1 MYKTVYDFSD
11 INAENEFYKLQITQK
26 RKLSDVGH
34 SHKFYEFVLVLE
46 GQILQEI
53 NGENCKLNVGDY
65 VLLLPKDEHRI
76 ISQSKDA
83 NVLCLSV
90 AEEEF
95 YEAALF
101 LNNGKICDFC
111 SFENRKIY
119 KVGDDL
125 SAIASA
131 ALRRGQDCGELFCK
145 RLLVLFLVC
154 CLETEMHRDEN
165 FPASLAFAENEMKKE
180 ENLRNG
186 NMAFIKLSGYS
197 YSQLS
202 RHIKQKYGVSVH
214 EFVKRMRLEEAY
226 KRIIFTNE
234 AYEDISE
241 SVGYFSF
248 SHFSKI
254 FKNKYGISP
263 AELRKKHG
271 FATI

>member
-11 INAENEFYKLQITQK
+11 INAENDFYKLQITQK
-26 RKLSDVGH
+26 RKLSNVGH
-34 SHKFYEFVLVLE
+34 SHEFYELILVLE
-46 GQILQEI
+46 GHILQEV
-53 NGENCKLNVGDY
+53 NGNNCKLNVGDY
-65 VLLLPKDEHRI
+65 VVLVPKDEHKI

-90 AEEEF
+90 AEKEF
-95 YEAALF
+95 NEATLF
-101 LNNGKICDFC
+101 LSNGRICDFY
-111 SFENRKIY
+111 SFEKRKIY

-125 SAIASA
+125 SAFAAA
-131 ALRRGQDCGELFCK
+131 ALRRGQDCGALFCK

-154 CLETEMHRDEN
+154 CLETEVRGNED

-186 NMAFIKLSGYS
+186 NKAFVKLSGYS

-202 RHIKQKYGVSVH
+202 RYIKQKYGVSVH
-214 EFVKRMRLEEAY
+214 EFVKCIRLEEAY
-226 KRIIFTNE
+226 KRIVFTNE
-234 AYEDISE
+234 AFEDISE

-248 SHFSKI
+248 SHFFKI

-263 AELRKKHG
+263 VELRKKHG